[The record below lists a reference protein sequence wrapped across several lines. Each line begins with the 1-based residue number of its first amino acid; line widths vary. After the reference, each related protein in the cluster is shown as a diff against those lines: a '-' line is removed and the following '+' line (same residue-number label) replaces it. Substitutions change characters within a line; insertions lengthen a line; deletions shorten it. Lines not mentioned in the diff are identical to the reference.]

1 MTYLVMAGV
10 VFGVNLLPA
19 FGPPT
24 WSVLILFRLNSHLNP
39 VALVVLGA
47 LAAGSGRFLL
57 AEGSRRLRGRLS
69 TKRAASLAAAKDA
82 LTRSRGRSIVG
93 LALFALS
100 PIPSAQLFVGAGLL
114 DVAIAPLVAI
124 FFAGRLVSYSI
135 YVAGAS
141 AAKHSSAGRLVTS
154 SFTSPLGITIQVG
167 LLVAVV
173 LLARVDWSKH
183 LGHHDPA

>member
-1 MTYLVMAGV
+1 MTYLLMVAV

-24 WSVLILFRLNSHLNP
+24 WSILILFRLNSHLNP
-39 VALVVLGA
+39 VVLVLLGA

-69 TKRAASLAAAKDA
+69 AERAASLTAAKNA

-93 LALFALS
+93 LALFAFS

-114 DVAIAPLVAI
+114 DVPILPLVAV
-124 FFAGRLVSYSI
+124 FFTGRLVSYSV

-141 AAKHSSAGRLVTS
+141 AAKNTSAGRLVTS
-154 SFTSPLGITIQVG
+154 SFTSPVGIAIQIG

-183 LGHHDPA
+183 LGHGSAA